1 MEIRV
6 LRYFLT
12 VIREESITRAAEILH
27 ITQPTLS
34 RQLAQLEEEL
44 GVTLFTRGTRKIT
57 LTHEG
62 ILMRRRAEEIIELV
76 DKAEKEVSQQ
86 NEVLEGTISLGCGD
100 LHAVQILAKI
110 IASFSSLYPKVN
122 FDLYTASADHIKER
136 IDKGL
141 TDIGLL
147 LEPVDLSK
155 YEFIRIPQKEHWV
168 ALLPADSP
176 LTEKDFI
183 TPNDLLNI
191 PLILPY
197 RSNMQSELANW
208 FGEKFDQINVLFKS
222 NLISNAAVMVQ
233 QGLACAIVIEGS
245 SSFWDSKF
253 IQTRPLR
260 PDLSTSTAIAWKRNQ
275 PFTLA
280 TSKFIAFAKNYLKE

>member
-176 LTEKDFI
+176 LQKRT
-183 TPNDLLNI
+183 LL
-191 PLILPY
+191 PLTIY
-197 RSNMQSELANW
+197 
-208 FGEKFDQINVLFKS
+208 
-222 NLISNAAVMVQ
+222 
-233 QGLACAIVIEGS
+233 
-245 SSFWDSKF
+245 
-253 IQTRPLR
+253 
-260 PDLSTSTAIAWKRNQ
+260 
-275 PFTLA
+275 
-280 TSKFIAFAKNYLKE
+280 